1 MFCLNMVSLLDVLSL
16 PSCGWSSKENI
27 IKKEVLRGFG
37 RITSGTGVLI
47 NQDAFNTIISTFIE
61 KFRRRRMG
69 RDKFIH
75 HEKTWLE
82 NQQLLR
88 DDEPGD
94 ELPGGELPADEH
106 FCDELRGDQPGAGD
120 EGPDFG
126 SIVFVSSTPSPPSP
140 RPSENPAYL
149 TDHEYFSSSSSPAP
163 FSMAASDVFA
173 SNSPPRVPPD
183 SPALLSADLDK
194 EMEWEEVGIEVGME
208 EEVVVQIEAKSE
220 LDMYLDLEIAKLSF
234 KENDLADCVLICEDG
249 GVKWPRSIVALAF
262 PRIAAALKTLDWQEE
277 ITVVLAEVSRK
288 DDVCEAI
295 THFLARGLDS
305 AHKEELSKYCLYL
318 KGQEEPEGH
327 EGQGEGEGARPE
339 VTAARQPRAG
349 AGAPGGFCMCNAFCR
364 RKSARAKTLEKP
376 YSMCLSR
383 KTRAGRVEKKV
394 AVVQGRD
401 EATAIIRRLHRKF
414 PELEMVEHGVVTNLD
429 LVTLIRDCRLSC

>member
-1 MFCLNMVSLLDVLSL
+1 MRHIL
-16 PSCGWSSKENI
+16 
-27 IKKEVLRGFG
+27 
-37 RITSGTGVLI
+37 TS
-47 NQDAFNTIISTFIE
+47 F
-61 KFRRRRMG
+61 
-69 RDKFIH
+69 
-75 HEKTWLE
+75 
-82 NQQLLR
+82 
-88 DDEPGD
+88 P
-94 ELPGGELPADEH
+94 
-106 FCDELRGDQPGAGD
+106 
-120 EGPDFG
+120 
-126 SIVFVSSTPSPPSP
+126 
-140 RPSENPAYL
+140 PAYL
-149 TDHEYFSSSSSPAP
+149 TDHEYFSSSMSPAP

-173 SNSPPRVPPD
+173 SNSPPSVPPD

-220 LDMYLDLEIAKLSF
+220 LDMYLDLEIAKLSI
-234 KENDLADCVLICEDG
+234 KGNDLADCVLICEDG

-305 AHKEELSKYCLYL
+305 AHRKELSKYCMYL
-318 KGQEEPEGH
+318 KGQEEEEGH

-349 AGAPGGFCMCNAFCR
+349 AGAPGDFCMCNAFCR

-401 EATAIIRRLHRKF
+401 EATAIIGRLHRKF
-414 PELEMVEHGVVTNLD
+414 PELELVEHGVVTNLD
-429 LVTLIRDCRLSC
+429 LVTLIRDCRLSYNTVISHRICYFEKSIYLVFNCKTLHLKLNNFVLLINHLTSDHQVTVVDL